1 MTRQGW
7 ESEMRKTTGEPRRGR
22 RWRSNRR
29 PRRTPG
35 TAAASSQ
42 STAGAIQL
50 AIGLLTASLDSA
62 ELQAWAIRALPFD
75 DPAALGDLL
84 AGLHIVSQLLLQQL
98 HEATGQPPAATLQT
112 LAIVAETSRDKPS
125 GGQSSADWPTA

>member
-1 MTRQGW
+1 
-7 ESEMRKTTGEPRRGR
+7 MRKTTGEPRRGR
-22 RWRSNRR
+22 RRSIRR
-29 PRRTPG
+29 SRRRPG

-42 STAGAIQL
+42 TTAGAVQL

-62 ELQAWAIRALPFD
+62 ELQAWAVRTLPTE

-84 AGLHIVSQLLLQQL
+84 AGLHIVSQLLLHQL

-112 LAIVAETSRDKPS
+112 LAIVAAASRDTPS
-125 GGQSSADWPTA
+125 GGQGSAG